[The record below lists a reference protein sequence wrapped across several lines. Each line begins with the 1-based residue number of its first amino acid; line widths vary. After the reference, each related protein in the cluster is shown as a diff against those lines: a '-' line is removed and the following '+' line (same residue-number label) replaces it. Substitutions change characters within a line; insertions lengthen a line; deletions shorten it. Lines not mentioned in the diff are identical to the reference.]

1 VLRVTSSRGASPS
14 VARWRASPTVVGGE
28 GHATLVAVK
37 VAATTLLALV
47 ASVATALACAS
58 RTAPVDERDAALCDA
73 AACVRANL
81 VVGGAY
87 RYQHVTPCAS
97 MLQRAYNKG
106 LNETSS
112 CAVTLPA
119 CGTEGV
125 SVEAIDAA
133 LADPDVQRAL
143 RATSSVFTD
152 ASREGP
158 WFQVLVGTVPWDGY
172 FHPSDEGLHEITV
185 QTACSDPGCVPAPA
199 GILRL
204 ARVLEALAA
213 LCEPR

>member
-1 VLRVTSSRGASPS
+1 MKNAAKKLVVLA
-14 VARWRASPTVVGGE
+14 
-28 GHATLVAVK
+28 
-37 VAATTLLALV
+37 

-119 CGTEGV
+119 CGAVGV
-125 SVEAIDAA
+125 SVEAINAA

-143 RATSSVFTD
+143 RATTSVFTD
-152 ASREGP
+152 AARAGA

-199 GILRL
+199 GIVHL
-204 ARVLEALAA
+204 ARVLEGLAA